1 MLFFCVTSSFPEKE
15 KKKKTFEEL
24 RETTTE
30 KLLEPLSTLS
40 HLGFINVCFKKEL
53 SCLHLLVEQKT
64 KKNPRADYEILKSP
78 DLCSLPS

>member
-1 MLFFCVTSSFPEKE
+1 MLFLVSLLPFLK
-15 KKKKTFEEL
+15 KKKKTFEGL

-40 HLGFINVCFKKEL
+40 HLGFINVSFEKEL

-64 KKNPRADYEILKSP
+64 KKKTPRKDYEILKSP